1 MEANQVSMRE
11 EVLEAHRALL
21 NSNKLSYF
29 RDRGISKEVIRQ
41 AYIGYEAGIFTY
53 PCIARSNGLLGVHCK
68 SQQRNG
74 KGKRQQWWKG
84 YSDKL
89 PPKGHGKKLDEP
101 AKIILFGME
110 TLQDLESGSLVI
122 LCCGEE
128 DALSLRSADYTA
140 LSQPGAGLLEPVY
153 ARELAGFEV
162 VVFYDAGEAQE
173 ARKDGQKLHEA
184 RAKNVRLV
192 EWPSEASHGT
202 DINSRLVEDPESF
215 KEWVE
220 GMIARARTLNYFQEE
235 ENRVR
240 EGEPDIYTGTPD
252 PEPLPEGLPPVAPFD
267 SALLPEPLRGWI
279 VDVSERM
286 QVPQDL
292 PAVGAIVV
300 AASLVGRK
308 LGIQPKRQ
316 DDWLVVPNLWGGAVG
331 KPAMLKSP
339 ALAEVMKPLERL
351 AAEAR
356 EAHEEAM
363 ASYEAEATTHEALKA
378 ALKDEVKKVA
388 KASAKTGD
396 VSQLKAAI
404 AKQRDLDAPE
414 KPAPKRYKTEDPT
427 VEKLSELLRENP
439 RGLLIHR
446 DELSGWLR
454 SLDKQ
459 GRESDRAF
467 YLESWNGTGTFDV
480 DRIGRGSLHVPALCV
495 SILGGIQP
503 GPLSSYV
510 YEATRGGRGDDG
522 LLQRFQLLVWP
533 DPPPTWR
540 NVDYWPD
547 STAKNRAYAVYE
559 ALDALTPEEFGAS
572 TEDEGRIPAVR
583 FAPDAQEVFDSWRD
597 ELEVRLRSG
606 ELSPALE
613 SHLAKYRSLMPSL
626 ALIFHVVAFVDGKAE
641 PGTVGLEAALQA
653 AAWCEYLETHAGRLY
668 ESAENPTMEGARVL
682 LGRIR
687 KGDVKDGASTRDVYR
702 GRHWSKLSTP
712 EEVNVAAT
720 VLEDYGWL
728 RVEKVETGGRPAT
741 RIHLHPTLR
750 GTPKGE
756 A

>member
-1 MEANQVSMRE
+1 MQTFAGTTARDRAIEACK
-11 EVLEAHRALL
+11 ALL
-21 NSNKLSYF
+21 NGSGRLGYF
-29 RDRGISKEVIRQ
+29 ERRSIGEATLKR
-41 AYIGYEAGIFTY
+41 AYVGCEAEAFTY
-53 PCIARSNGLLGVHCK
+53 PCIGKNGGLLGIHYK
-68 SQQRNG
+68 SEGRDE
-74 KGKRQQWWKG
+74 KGKRRQWWGK
-84 YSDKL
+84 YAEDL
-89 PPKGHGKKLDEP
+89 PTKENGKP
-101 AKIILFGME
+101 AKVIPFGLE
-110 TLQDLESGSLVI
+110 TLKDRIPGSLTV

-128 DALSLRSADYTA
+128 DALSLRQVGHTA
-140 LSQPGAGLLEPVY
+140 VSQPGAGLLEPVY
-153 ARELAGFEV
+153 AREFSGFDV
-162 VVFYDAGEAQE
+162 VVFYDAGEEKE
-173 ARKDGQKLHEA
+173 ARKDALKLIDA
-184 RAKNVRLV
+184 GIKNVRVV
-192 EWPSEASHGT
+192 EWPSETSHGT

-215 KEWVE
+215 MAWVE
-220 GMIARARTLNYFQEE
+220 EMIARAQPLDPFEAEE
-235 ENRVR
+235 DHIR
-240 EGEPDIYTGTPD
+240 EGQPDAYAEFPD
-252 PEPLPEGLPPVAPFD
+252 PEPLPKCLPPVAAFD

-286 QVPQDL
+286 QVPPDF

-308 LGIQPKRQ
+308 LGIQPKRH

-356 EAHEEAM
+356 EDHEEAM
-363 ASYEAEATTHEALKA
+363 ASYEAEAATHEALKA
-378 ALKDEVKKVA
+378 ALKEEVKKAA
-388 KASAKTGD
+388 KTSAKTGD
-396 VSQLKAAI
+396 TSQLEEAI

-414 KPAPKRYKTEDPT
+414 EPTLKRYKSEDPT
-427 VEKLSELLRENP
+427 VEKLSELLGENP

-510 YEATRGGRGDDG
+510 YEAARGGKGDDG

-533 DPPPTWR
+533 DPSPTWR
-540 NVDYWPD
+540 NVDRWPD
-547 STAKNRAYAVYE
+547 SMTKNRAYAVYE
-559 ALDALTPEEFGAS
+559 ALDSLTPEEFGA
-572 TEDEGRIPAVR
+572 TAEDEGRIPAVR
-583 FAPDAQEVFDSWRD
+583 YVPDAQEVFNRWRD
-597 ELEVRLRSG
+597 ELEARLRSG

-626 ALIFHVVAFVDGKAE
+626 ALVFHLVAFVDGKAE

-668 ESAENPTMEGARVL
+668 ASAENPAMEGARAL

-687 KGDVKDGASTRDVYR
+687 KGDVKDGSSIRDIYQ
-702 GRHWSKLSTP
+702 GRHWSKLSTS
-712 EEVNVAAT
+712 EEVSAAAT
-720 VLEDYGWL
+720 VLEEYGWL
-728 RVEKVETGGRPAT
+728 HVEKVETRGRPAT
-741 RIHLHPTLR
+741 RIRLHPSLR
-750 GTPKGE
+750 E
-756 A
+756 VA